1 VLENYNLVTSET
13 EAEKLA
19 LAKIGDILKEDCPS
33 LERLSNNV
41 LIYGASTRSESG
53 GLFSVSHLG
62 VPNEWR
68 AITWAICLGYL
79 PVAKDKR
86 NEALKSQREAYY
98 KLIQAYLPGDKHYDI
113 EVQHVIHVDVLRTHP
128 AEFSNLFMHRCV
140 AFLFVFLF
148 AFFILF

>member
-1 VLENYNLVTSET
+1 VLENYNLITSET
-13 EAEKLA
+13 DAEKLS
-19 LAKIGDILKEDCPS
+19 LGKIGDILKEDCPS

-41 LIYGASTRSESG
+41 LIYGMQRDG
-53 GLFSVSHLG
+53 FFVLVSLAG

-68 AITWAICLGYL
+68 AVTWAICLGYL
-79 PVAKDKR
+79 PVPKDLR

-128 AEFSNLFMHRCV
+128 AEFSHLFMHRYATAHELEV
-140 AFLFVFLF
+140 ELFFLL
-148 AFFILF
+148 